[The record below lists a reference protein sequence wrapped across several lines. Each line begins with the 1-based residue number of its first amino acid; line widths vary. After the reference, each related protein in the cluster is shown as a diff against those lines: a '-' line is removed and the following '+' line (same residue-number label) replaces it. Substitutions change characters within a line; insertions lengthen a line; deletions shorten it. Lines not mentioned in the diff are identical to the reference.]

1 MLTDN
6 LLEDAVL
13 NRLRLDPR
21 IADYTEIAVSADDG
35 MVVLRGSVESFGQRH
50 AAAEDARKA
59 EGAHDVDNQL
69 KVNLIDA
76 DRREDD
82 EIRGV
87 ALQALIWDTEVP
99 SDSVDVKVRD
109 GWITLEG
116 DVSYQF
122 QSDAAYDDVATLY
135 GVYGVTNKIK
145 VNDV

>member
-6 LLEDAVL
+6 SLEAAVL
-13 NRLRLDPR
+13 NSLDLDPR
-21 IADYTEIAVSADDG
+21 IPDSNEIAVSADDG
-35 MVVLRGSVESFGQRH
+35 IVVLRGSVESFGQRH

-59 EGAHDVDNQL
+59 EGVYDVDNQL
-69 KVNLIDA
+69 RVNLIDA

-99 SDSVDVKVRD
+99 SDSVDVKVQD
-109 GWITLEG
+109 GWITLKG
-116 DVSYQF
+116 DVSFQF